1 MAYVNITYQ
10 KHSFEENPGLITW
23 VQLFLIK
30 FIQTIENRPEWTF
43 SMIEEWKMN
52 LEVEIYKYI
61 FDEEILDDTDKVKWC
76 INFLINAIE
85 RLSSMNITEFSSYI
99 NEEINPTVDFER
111 IKKITI
117 NIKLMLENKEPQK
130 TF

>member
-30 FIQTIENRPEWTF
+30 FIQTIENRPEWTL
-43 SMIEEWKMN
+43 SMIDEWKMN
-52 LEVEIYKYI
+52 SEVEIYKYI

-111 IKKITI
+111 IKKITV